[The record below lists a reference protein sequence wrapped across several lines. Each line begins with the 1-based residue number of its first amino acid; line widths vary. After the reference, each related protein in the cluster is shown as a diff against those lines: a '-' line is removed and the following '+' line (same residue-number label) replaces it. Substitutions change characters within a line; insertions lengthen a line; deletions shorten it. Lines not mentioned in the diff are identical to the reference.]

1 MVIEQM
7 KNLSIKRLLDLVIS
21 ISLIILTLPL
31 LLIISISIKVFS
43 EGPILHW
50 SKRVGKNNVI
60 FNMPK
65 FRTMSVNTPQLATH
79 LLRNPKKNITKIGF
93 FLRKSSLD
101 EIPQLWSVIIGDMS
115 LVGPRPDVP
124 GYADKLNK
132 KEKKITSIR
141 PGITGPASLEY
152 ANEEYLLSKV
162 KSPKRYNDK
171 VIYPNKIKINLHYI
185 ENWSFFLDLK
195 LILKTI
201 FRKDY

>member
-1 MVIEQM
+1 M
-7 KNLSIKRLLDLVIS
+7 KEK
-21 ISLIILTLPL
+21 
-31 LLIISISIKVFS
+31 
-43 EGPILHW
+43 
-50 SKRVGKNNVI
+50 VGKEYKNHI
-60 FNMPK
+60 TISGDKRITRFGK
-65 FRTMSVNTPQLATH
+65 T
-79 LLRNPKKNITKIGF
+79 LRRWK
-93 FLRKSSLD
+93 LD
-101 EIPQLWSVIIGDMS
+101 ELPSLFNVLIGDMS